1 MNLENMKCFIS
12 LAECLNFTK
21 AADKE
26 HITQT
31 SMSRKISSLEEEL
44 NVRLFYRDNH
54 SVVLTDAGREFYI
67 QAQRLL
73 EHIMPPLKRSRIS
86 TRALPDR

>member
-31 SMSRKISSLEEEL
+31 SMSRKISSLEEVL
-44 NVRLFYRDNH
+44 MDRLFYRDNH
-54 SVVLTDAGREFYI
+54 SVVLTDAGGSFISRPRGFW
-67 QAQRLL
+67 R
-73 EHIMPPLKRSRIS
+73 HIMPPLKRSRIS

>member
-12 LAECLNFTK
+12 LAECLNFTR

-67 QAQRLL
+67 RTEVTQAVRLPRWCFW
-73 EHIMPPLKRSRIS
+73 IPIS
-86 TRALPDR
+86 PICRML